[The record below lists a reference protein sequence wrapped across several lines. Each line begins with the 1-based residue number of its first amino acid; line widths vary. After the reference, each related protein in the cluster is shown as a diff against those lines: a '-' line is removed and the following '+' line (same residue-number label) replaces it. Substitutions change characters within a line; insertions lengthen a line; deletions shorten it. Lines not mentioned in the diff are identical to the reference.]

1 MYESNSTEVKEFI
14 ESDIYN
20 SDNVIIQGSPD
31 RHAMMAD
38 DSYGSYTSG
47 NSIFQVNASGSDSE
61 PGDMPELEPGSD
73 SDSSIDSNDD
83 MPLHLAADNGH
94 FKICKMFM
102 RMLED
107 KNPKGYYGFTVLH
120 NAASN
125 GHRKICQMIMENIEG
140 VSNLLCT

>member
-1 MYESNSTEVKEFI
+1 MNALISSFMNNITRRGLF
-14 ESDIYN
+14 DN

-61 PGDMPELEPGSD
+61 PGDMPELEPVSGSD

-83 MPLHLAADNGH
+83 MPE
-94 FKICKMFM
+94 
-102 RMLED
+102 LE
-107 KNPKGYYGFTVLH
+107 
-120 NAASN
+120 
-125 GHRKICQMIMENIEG
+125 
-140 VSNLLCT
+140 